1 VDGKPKLYERQWI
14 DRHSDRW
21 RVVARLRPGAGE
33 EIAEADLNRIGQR
46 LAGAFPT
53 SPGREEFPGFATD
66 VVPLRDQF
74 TGRNLTLALWV
85 LLGSVGMVLLIAC
98 VNVANL
104 LLARGTVRER
114 ELAVRAALGAGRGRI
129 FRQLSVES
137 MLLASLA
144 CLLGLA
150 LAFSGIRTFGSS
162 TPGLARFQ
170 DISID
175 TTVLVFTG
183 LASVVAALLFGVAP
197 AWKCARANHHDR
209 LKASATSSS
218 RGLRMR
224 HVRGLLVIAECAMA
238 VVLLAGAGLL
248 VRSFVRLYSV
258 DPGFDPRG
266 VLHVRVDLAIPETPG
281 WREREWAAFRDID
294 ERVRTIPGVR
304 HAGFIQNFRIASSPR
319 TPVAFEVTTGDAEI
333 LNSDEGG
340 VDRTGVNVEEVTP
353 GFFQALA
360 VPLRE
365 GRFFTYAEQNKP
377 LAIVNDEF
385 VRRFLRGQ
393 HPIGRRFSPGA
404 AGSKMNWHT
413 IVGVVGNM
421 RRQGLEHEPVP
432 EFFIPSTEPAM
443 DLAVR
448 VDGDPAAAASAVR
461 EHIRA
466 VQPGAI
472 VIRTTTMETYVGE
485 WSAERRFQTLLLGVF
500 ATIALVLAAV
510 GIYGVMQFAAAQ
522 RAKELGIRV
531 ALGARGFDLLRL
543 MIGQGLRLPIAGLA
557 IGLFVA
563 YLLVGL
569 LQSLLFE
576 VNPVDPLTFGGVAV
590 LLGATAIPACYLPA
604 WRASRVDPIAV
615 LRSE

>member
-1 VDGKPKLYERQWI
+1 
-14 DRHSDRW
+14 
-21 RVVARLRPGAGE
+21 
-33 EIAEADLNRIGQR
+33 
-46 LAGAFPT
+46 
-53 SPGREEFPGFATD
+53 
-66 VVPLRDQF
+66 
-74 TGRNLTLALWV
+74 
-85 LLGSVGMVLLIAC
+85 
-98 VNVANL
+98 
-104 LLARGTVRER
+104 
-114 ELAVRAALGAGRGRI
+114 
-129 FRQLSVES
+129 
-137 MLLASLA
+137 
-144 CLLGLA
+144 
-150 LAFSGIRTFGSS
+150 
-162 TPGLARFQ
+162 
-170 DISID
+170 
-175 TTVLVFTG
+175 
-183 LASVVAALLFGVAP
+183 
-197 AWKCARANHHDR
+197 
-209 LKASATSSS
+209 
-218 RGLRMR
+218 
-224 HVRGLLVIAECAMA
+224 
-238 VVLLAGAGLL
+238 
-248 VRSFVRLYSV
+248 VRLYSV

>member
-1 VDGKPKLYERQWI
+1 MRRLLRRLRQLIRFRRIEEDLAQEIETHRGMVRDDLERRGLTPDAAEAASHRSLGNVTLAREDARNVWSWTAVERLWQDIRYGARMLRRYPSFSAVAVTTLALGIGASTAMFSVVNAVLLRPLPFHDPDRLVMVWIADPSRDIREAGTSFPTFTDWRTQNRDFTDMALWVTAAGRIRAGGEPERISTAFVSANLFSVLGVAPALGRVFTAEEEAARERVVVLSHAIWQRRFGSDPNVLGQLLDIDGETPDGAAEPILRARLVGVMPEGFFFPDRETGFWRPARLLGVDGKPKLYERQWI

-209 LKASATSSS
+209 LKA
-218 RGLRMR
+218 
-224 HVRGLLVIAECAMA
+224 
-238 VVLLAGAGLL
+238 
-248 VRSFVRLYSV
+248 
-258 DPGFDPRG
+258 
-266 VLHVRVDLAIPETPG
+266 
-281 WREREWAAFRDID
+281 
-294 ERVRTIPGVR
+294 
-304 HAGFIQNFRIASSPR
+304 
-319 TPVAFEVTTGDAEI
+319 
-333 LNSDEGG
+333 
-340 VDRTGVNVEEVTP
+340 
-353 GFFQALA
+353 
-360 VPLRE
+360 
-365 GRFFTYAEQNKP
+365 
-377 LAIVNDEF
+377 
-385 VRRFLRGQ
+385 
-393 HPIGRRFSPGA
+393 
-404 AGSKMNWHT
+404 
-413 IVGVVGNM
+413 
-421 RRQGLEHEPVP
+421 
-432 EFFIPSTEPAM
+432 
-443 DLAVR
+443 
-448 VDGDPAAAASAVR
+448 
-461 EHIRA
+461 
-466 VQPGAI
+466 
-472 VIRTTTMETYVGE
+472 
-485 WSAERRFQTLLLGVF
+485 
-500 ATIALVLAAV
+500 
-510 GIYGVMQFAAAQ
+510 
-522 RAKELGIRV
+522 
-531 ALGARGFDLLRL
+531 
-543 MIGQGLRLPIAGLA
+543 
-557 IGLFVA
+557 
-563 YLLVGL
+563 
-569 LQSLLFE
+569 
-576 VNPVDPLTFGGVAV
+576 
-590 LLGATAIPACYLPA
+590 
-604 WRASRVDPIAV
+604 
-615 LRSE
+615 